1 MISMADLFTTA
12 EAARHLEISTG
23 ALHNSRSMGRGPESC
38 GKRDDQPGKPLLF
51 ARSALDEFREQKEL
65 SEQLRAVAWRRE
77 PLPVL
82 RAAMAAVEELMKSL
96 AKREVARLRELAE
109 RRRIEAQQNL
119 ERAADEHA
127 EADQVEDDAE
137 SDEDHEKADD
147 LRSDAQDYEDDAKQ
161 FEDEAEDMDQ
171 HAAQIGRELAGS
183 ASPGGGD
190 S

>member
-82 RAAMAAVEELMKSL
+82 RAAMAAVEAANPEPFLGRIL
-96 AKREVARLRELAE
+96 DTVREDRYREA
-109 RRRIEAQQNL
+109 
-119 ERAADEHA
+119 
-127 EADQVEDDAE
+127 
-137 SDEDHEKADD
+137 
-147 LRSDAQDYEDDAKQ
+147 
-161 FEDEAEDMDQ
+161 
-171 HAAQIGRELAGS
+171 
-183 ASPGGGD
+183 ASPGSGE